1 MYDKSCIINSPPS
14 PLPLPSSHVASKAR
28 GKRGHWTPPPPPH
41 PPPMLGIEF
50 KIKWPL
56 TLWLHLGW
64 GVGLGGGTELS
75 YSNGFHLTNQKC
87 KGIYKYSKQF
97 LHWAVCP
104 PILQ

>member
-28 GKRGHWTPPPPPH
+28 GKRGHWTPPPPPSH
-41 PPPMLGIEF
+41 AGNRIQNKVTVDSLAAS
-50 KIKWPL
+50 
-56 TLWLHLGW
+56 
-64 GVGLGGGTELS
+64 GVGGGVGGGTELS